1 MVKYRVKGINMD
13 FGLWT
18 LVIYEMIEL
27 LNKMLFYRVRDTP
40 IYIRF

>member
-1 MVKYRVKGINMD
+1 MVKYGVKRDKYG
-13 FGLWT
+13 FWT
-18 LVIYEMIEL
+18 LVIYKIIEL